1 MIGASVA
8 EEKQIE
14 SAVPPGFRRIEEGNV
29 LMVVREEWAQAAQR
43 AFAPLNQAWARIAQ
57 RRFTAHGRA
66 GIVSFPLGRNLPV
79 MMVRRYVH
87 GGLFAQIGRN
97 LYWGADR
104 ALTELAITD
113 SARRG
118 GVRTPEPVGVLAQR
132 MYGPLWR
139 LAFLSLEVAQSE
151 DLVHYCCRLG
161 EYPKETAALEKRGV
175 LREAADQI
183 RKMHD
188 LGIRHADL
196 HLKNLLL
203 RRRAADTPEVFVI
216 DFDRATFGPPLNVEE
231 RLKNLNRLARS
242 VRKVR
247 IADRVLTAW
256 DRLRFLRAYLHGRP
270 EARSLMRLWAKK
282 LARSGATH
290 EVWWAATGAQ
300 RNPPG
305 SRPGPAL
312 ASSGV
317 RGKR

>member
-1 MIGASVA
+1 MA
-8 EEKQIE
+8 EKKRDEP
-14 SAVPPGFRRIEEGNV
+14 AVPPGFRRIEEGDV
-29 LMVVREEWAQAAQR
+29 LLVVREEWAQAAQR
-43 AFAPLNQAWARIAQ
+43 VFAPLHQAWARIAQ

-66 GIVSFPLGRNLPV
+66 GIVSFPLGKELPV
-79 MMVRRYVH
+79 LMVRRYVH

-97 LYWGADR
+97 LYWGAER
-104 ALTELAITD
+104 ALTELAVAD
-113 SARRG
+113 CARRG

-175 LREAADQI
+175 LREAAEQI

-216 DFDRATFGPPLNVEE
+216 DFDRATVGPPLNVEE
-231 RLKNLNRLARS
+231 RLRNLTRLARS

-247 IADRVLTAW
+247 IADMVLTAW
-256 DRLRFLRAYLHGRP
+256 DRLRFLRGYLHGRP
-270 EARSLMRLWAKK
+270 EARSLMRPWAKK
-282 LARSGATH
+282 LARSGAGR
-290 EVWWAATGAQ
+290 EVWWTATGAQ
-300 RNPPG
+300 RNPRGFRPG
-305 SRPGPAL
+305 SAL
-312 ASSGV
+312 ASPGL
-317 RGKR
+317 RGKQ